1 MAFGEVGK
9 IVKSVGQGLFNR
21 TLGRLT
27 GAGIA
32 TDNRIVNA
40 RAKWSGRNEKKTGVL
55 GLSFQMDHLP
65 IFLTLTTIP

>member
-9 IVKSVGQGLFNR
+9 IVKNVGQGLFNR

-40 RAKWSGRNEKKTGVL
+40 RAKWSGRSDKTRL
-55 GLSFQMDHLP
+55 ACKIESTRRAITKLL
-65 IFLTLTTIP
+65 